1 MLKLPISNRRSH
13 VKSRPTRSSL
23 VFTIGIAGLLAVAS
37 PKLATPDSTRTAEP
51 GAPAANS
58 AVPAANSAVPAA
70 DSGVPA
76 ADSAVPATQSGT
88 PTKVVD
94 ALHENLINVM
104 KDAETLGYDGRFDR
118 LEPVIG
124 ELFDIP
130 FMAEKSIGRHWKTI
144 DEESRSRLL
153 TTFGRFTVANYAGRF
168 TGYSGQFFE
177 TIKEQESRH
186 GTVLVY
192 SRLISDNGNET
203 IQLNYRLRS
212 DKDHG
217 WRIIDVL
224 LNGTVSELA
233 LRRAEY
239 SSLIQ
244 NEGFAA
250 LMSALNE
257 RINDLANGKVSDQQ
271 S

>member
-1 MLKLPISNRRSH
+1 MLKPPISNGRSH

-23 VFTIGIAGLLAVAS
+23 GLAIGVAVLLSVAS
-37 PKLATPDSTRTAEP
+37 PKLAFSDSTQTSESGAPTAES
-51 GAPAANS
+51 GAPT
-58 AVPAANSAVPAA
+58 
-70 DSGVPA
+70 
-76 ADSAVPATQSGT
+76 TQSGT

-94 ALHENLINVM
+94 ALHENLISVM

-118 LEPVIG
+118 LEPVIS

-130 FMAEKSIGRHWKTI
+130 FMAEKSIGRHWKTV
-144 DEESRSRLL
+144 DEESRAHLL

-168 TGYSGQFFE
+168 TGYSGQTFE
-177 TIKEQESRH
+177 TVKEQASRH

-192 SRLISDNGNET
+192 SRLVPNNGDET
-203 IQLNYRLRS
+203 IQLNYRLRP
-212 DKDHG
+212 DKDDG

-250 LMSALNE
+250 LMSALNK
-257 RINDLANGKVSDQQ
+257 RIDDFAGDKAPDKPS
-271 S
+271 

>member
-1 MLKLPISNRRSH
+1 MLALPISSGRSH
-13 VKSRPTRSSL
+13 VKSRSPRSSL
-23 VFTIGIAGLLAVAS
+23 VPAIGVAVLLSVAS
-37 PKLATPDSTRTAEP
+37 PKLALSDASRAPEP
-51 GAPAANS
+51 GAPTTELDA
-58 AVPAANSAVPAA
+58 PPTE
-70 DSGVPA
+70 SGEPKSEIDA
-76 ADSAVPATQSGT
+76 LATEAGAPATESSA

-94 ALHENLINVM
+94 ELHENLIGVM
-104 KDAETLGYDGRFDR
+104 KDAKTLGYDGRFER
-118 LEPVIG
+118 LEPVID

-130 FMAEKSIGRHWKTI
+130 FMAEKSIGRHWKTVD
-144 DEESRSRLL
+144 DENRAHLL
-153 TTFGRFTVANYAGRF
+153 TTFERFTIANYAGRF

-177 TIKEQESRH
+177 TLKEQPSRH
-186 GTVLVY
+186 GTILVY
-192 SRLISDNGNET
+192 SRLVLGNGEMV
-203 IQLNYRLRS
+203 QLNYRLRPAEN
-212 DKDHG
+212 DG

-250 LMSALNE
+250 LMTALNK
-257 RINDLANGKVSDQQ
+257 RIDDLASGDVSDRR